1 MNKSIFIFLLTSII
15 VLNALNAQ
23 QHINLTMD
31 HNARFDQIIKQDE
44 EIKIIS
50 SDSIP
55 KTKTP
60 IPKSALEYNSK
71 KEYSAYFLL
80 YDFCKRDYK
89 EKDVLQFI
97 EDAFADTTRDD
108 FFAKDLH
115 KLPCSSVK
123 NYTSVKN
130 IFIDYYKKN
139 IKLNP
144 NDKTWR
150 RRFFDFQV
158 VNNFPNTLDLINNY
172 FENIN
177 SYERKLRDGQNLI
190 IRLVEIKEEQKA
202 LELFEFYVQQFWEGN
217 IPHNLNLEE
226 SMTNKNGGL
235 LLALSENEEISKAA
249 TNLLFKYYEVA
260 AGSRLE
266 QEQYLEYI
274 DKNRFIEI
282 ERKRF
287 YNSKD
292 SDLSNE
298 MNLNRYIRY
307 ISKMLQLS
315 GKEMG
320 KEIWGYIKKDERLLH
335 GQYFKQ
341 SLHYFLE
348 KILEDS
354 KLNGNDKSEIINYF
368 REHIKYIND
377 KESETDHRTFIQYLY
392 LVRTSYPEITDK
404 EIEQYIPKKYLDDFT
419 WEYAWRDAKNYQ
431 LLYGAI
437 PSNLSAVKRCHSDLE
452 QTFIFGDEFPKRL
465 NKFQT
470 FTIHSQG
477 GLNIQNYL
485 RYIFN
490 NSEKVIG
497 FDTEG
502 GYAPLDYE
510 MLFEREFSPL
520 LQDKGIYGIRV
531 IQEAVTSDNRNF
543 NYKIQI
549 VTEKGTEKFQYSSG
563 SDWYEPVLF
572 VKALNLSLIKL
583 DTPLRF
589 FQIET
594 GDQGSSFGLFEP
606 NKIVPFAKKYNM
618 QIGALRSQDIFNDL

>member
-1 MNKSIFIFLLTSII
+1 M
-15 VLNALNAQ
+15 NALNAQ
-23 QHINLTMD
+23 RPINVTMD
-31 HNARFDQIIKQDE
+31 YNARFDQIIKKDK

-55 KTKTP
+55 KTKTL

-80 YDFCKRDYK
+80 YDFCKRNYS
-89 EKDVLQFI
+89 EKDVLKFI
-97 EDAFADTTRDD
+97 EDVFADTTRKD
-108 FFAKDLH
+108 FFAQDLH
-115 KLPCSSVK
+115 RLPCNSVK
-123 NYTSVKN
+123 KYESVRN
-130 IFIDYYKKN
+130 IFINYYKKN

-144 NDKTWR
+144 NDSEWEQ
-150 RRFFDFQV
+150 RFFDFQV
-158 VNNFPNTLDLINNY
+158 INGLPNSIELINNY
-172 FENIN
+172 FDNIN
-177 SYERKLRDGQNLI
+177 SHDRKLRNGQNLI
-190 IRLVEIKEEQKA
+190 IRLIEIGEEQKA
-202 LELFEFYVQQFWEGN
+202 LELLNFYVQQFLEGN

-226 SMTNKNGGL
+226 SMTSKNGGL
-235 LLALSENEEISKAA
+235 LLALSENEEISKTA
-249 TNLLFKYYEVA
+249 TNLLFEYHEAA

-266 QEQYLEYI
+266 EEQYLEYI

-287 YNSKD
+287 YNSKN

-298 MNLNRYIRY
+298 INLNRYIRY

-354 KLNGNDKSEIINYF
+354 KLTGNDKTEIINYF

-419 WEYAWRDAKNYQ
+419 WEYAWRDAKNYK
-431 LLYGAI
+431 LLYGAT
-437 PSNLSAVKRCHSDLE
+437 PSNLNEVINCHSDLH
-452 QTFIFGDEFPKRL
+452 QTLILGDDFPKEL
-465 NKFQT
+465 NKFQM
-470 FTIHSQG
+470 FEIHSQG

-485 RYIFN
+485 RYTFN

-510 MLFEREFSPL
+510 MLFEQEFSPL
-520 LQDKGIYGIRV
+520 LQDKGIYGIQV
-531 IQEAVTSDNRNF
+531 IQEVTGDNRNF

-549 VTEKGTEKFQYSSG
+549 VTKKGTEEFQYSSG

-606 NKIVPFAKKYNM
+606 NKVVPFAKKYDM
-618 QIGALRSQDIFNDL
+618 QIGVLRSQDIFNDL